1 MAEVSKGDLM
11 FFQNEILTDIKKLE
25 SKINIKI
32 DKQIEDLKQKIMN
45 SEKTTK
51 TLSDKYD
58 ELFAL
63 SHSFKD
69 KNEEINKILQFY
81 SKVEDITSRNTSKIE
96 KFEKDI
102 GNITFKYDKI
112 LNMNLTLPGII
123 GTEKCKFK
131 NLRDFLD
138 YANKSIHILMSH
150 KDKQI
155 FDFRGYKD
163 KLDTTIKNFNLQID
177 HVINKYKEF
186 CSNSIKFCENQFER
200 RINET
205 EDKVENLRIENNKNA
220 NDLLNECNNFRF
232 QWQELEN
239 YKKKLENDYKI
250 NLKKQEELYNEFANK
265 FDVNEKDYR
274 LIKQKFTELSNFIKS
289 VRFRKNIGEV
299 VKIQDFRD
307 MSSKVDFTK
316 RQKLQDEY
324 YDYYNMENIK
334 IPEFLNEIDEND
346 IQEMNNIEESKKNE
360 NNNNHKKINYQI
372 ITNNNPNQIKSY
384 IINKG
389 HKKNKLSQNLP
400 SVNYNIGS
408 EQNIKNNISFIEP
421 NSNKFNHNTVESYK
435 NINSRNKFLIPKN
448 NSQSNFAQNSNNLI
462 VQNSISN
469 RNVFNSKKKDN
480 SMPKIYQ
487 SVSPEGLKKIKMK
500 NNSMDINIESNNNK
514 TARDIINNISSK
526 YKFKK
531 IQVNNPINIS
541 HENSLYNSNNKGN
554 ELIKDNNIK
563 NELKQI
569 NNSNNIIKEEKR
581 NENLNDYYEHL
592 QFVKGKK

>member
-11 FFQNEILTDIKKLE
+11 FFQNEILSDIKKLE
-25 SKINIKI
+25 SKINLKI
-32 DKQIEDLKQKIMN
+32 DKQIEDLKQKIIH

-51 TLSDKYD
+51 NLSDKYE
-58 ELFAL
+58 ELFTL
-63 SHSFKD
+63 THTFKD
-69 KNEEINKILQFY
+69 KNEEIDKILQFH

-102 GNITFKYDKI
+102 GNISFKYDKI

-123 GTEKCKFK
+123 GTEKCKYK

-138 YANKSIHILMSH
+138 YANKSIHILMTH

-155 FDFRGYKD
+155 IDFRSYKD
-163 KLDTTIKNFNLQID
+163 RLETTIKNFNLQID

-186 CSNSIKFCENQFER
+186 CSNSVKFCENQFEK

-205 EDKVENLRIENNKNA
+205 EEKVQNLRIENNKYA

-232 QWQELEN
+232 QWKELEE
-239 YKKKLENDYKI
+239 YKKKLESDYKN
-250 NLKKQEELYNEFANK
+250 NLIKQEELYNDFANK
-265 FDVNEKDYR
+265 FDVNEKDYK

-307 MSSKVDFTK
+307 MSSKVDFSK
-316 RQKLQDEY
+316 KQKLQDEY

-334 IPEFLNEIDEND
+334 IPEFLNEVDEND
-346 IQEMNNIEESKKNE
+346 IEEMKKNEDSKKNE
-360 NNNNHKKINYQI
+360 NNSNKNINYHI
-372 ITNNNPNQIKSY
+372 IANNNQNQIKNY
-384 IINKG
+384 IVNRS

-400 SVNYNIGS
+400 NVNYNIGN
-408 EQNIKNNISFIEP
+408 EQNINNNISFVQ
-421 NSNKFNHNTVESYK
+421 SNHNNYSNNTVESYK
-435 NINSRNKFLIPKN
+435 NISSRNKFFIPKN
-448 NSQSNFAQNSNNLI
+448 YSQSNFDKNSNNLI
-462 VQNSISN
+462 IQNSVSN
-469 RNVFNSKKKDN
+469 KNVINSKKKDF

-514 TARDIINNISSK
+514 TTRDIINNISSK
-526 YKFKK
+526 FKFKK
-531 IQVNNPINIS
+531 IQVNNPINTS
-541 HENSLYNSNNKGN
+541 HENSLYKSNNKTN
-554 ELIKDNNIK
+554 AFIKDNNI
-563 NELKQI
+563 
-569 NNSNNIIKEEKR
+569 NNNLNQNNNTNNIIIEEKR
-581 NENLNDYYEHL
+581 NENLNDYYEQL

>member
-11 FFQNEILTDIKKLE
+11 FFQNEILADIKKLE
-25 SKINIKI
+25 SKINLKI
-32 DKQIEDLKQKIMN
+32 DKQIEDLKQKIIH

-63 SHSFKD
+63 THIFKD
-69 KNEEINKILQFY
+69 KKEEIDKILHFHSQ
-81 SKVEDITSRNTSKIE
+81 VEDITSRNTSKIE

-102 GNITFKYDKI
+102 GNITYKYDKI
-112 LNMNLTLPGII
+112 LNFNLTLPGII

-138 YANKSIHILMSH
+138 YANKSIYILMTH

-155 FDFRGYKD
+155 IDFRGYKD

-205 EDKVENLRIENNKNA
+205 EDKVENLRIENNKYA

-250 NLKKQEELYNEFANK
+250 NLIKQEELYNEFAKK
-265 FDVNEKDYR
+265 FDVNEKDYK
-274 LIKQKFTELSNFIKS
+274 LIKQRFTELSNFIKS

-316 RQKLQDEY
+316 KQKLQDEY

-334 IPEFLNEIDEND
+334 IPEFLNEIDDEND
-346 IQEMNNIEESKKNE
+346 IQEMKKIEDSQKIDNN
-360 NNNNHKKINYQI
+360 KKINYQI
-372 ITNNNPNQIKSY
+372 ITNNNSSQIKNY
-384 IINKG
+384 IVNKG

-400 SVNYNIGS
+400 NVNYNIGI
-408 EQNIKNNISFIEP
+408 EQNINNNISYVESNP
-421 NSNKFNHNTVESYK
+421 NKFNHNTVEGYK
-435 NINSRNKFLIPKN
+435 NISSRNKFFIPKN
-448 NSQSNFAQNSNNLI
+448 NSQSNFDKNTNNLI
-462 VQNSISN
+462 IQNSVSN
-469 RNVFNSKKKDN
+469 KNVFNTKRNDYR
-480 SMPKIYQ
+480 MPKIYQ

-500 NNSMDINIESNNNK
+500 NNSMDLNIETNNNK
-514 TARDIINNISSK
+514 TTRDIINNVSTK
-526 YKFKK
+526 FKFKK
-531 IQVNNPINIS
+531 IQVHNPINIS
-541 HENSLYNSNNKGN
+541 HENSLYNSKNKGN
-554 ELIKDNNIK
+554 EFIKDNNLK
-563 NELKQI
+563 NDITQI
-569 NNSNNIIKEEKR
+569 NNSNNNIMKEKR